1 MLRVTKLQIEKD
13 HGQTQKL
20 STFTNIFHRSHRFHV
35 CKLKIPR
42 FRAKKSKLQIRN
54 GVEMKYVIDT
64 SSFHARIEYRCR
76 GSSKRI
82 SNPSFDPLYCVMSCR
97 LSASN
102 LLNARDTKSSGEKIR
117 RRGTSKCR
125 IAFKK
130 RARTRGSDGLKYQ
143 RSPAARLRT
152 IRDSSPE
159 VTNSNV
165 KSSLNIYRVRRRLFT
180 YADNK
185 RSLSRWIFYICI
197 NIYVYIFEI
206 SRIFN
211 EKFDFSVAK
220 VVNLLLRYVLMVI

>member
-1 MLRVTKLQIEKD
+1 MAKHKNYRPLPTSFIDPIVSMFANWKYHDFERRKVNYKLE
-13 HGQTQKL
+13 TE
-20 STFTNIFHRSHRFHV
+20 SRWN
-35 CKLKIPR
+35 
-42 FRAKKSKLQIRN
+42 
-54 GVEMKYVIDT
+54 T
-64 SSFHARIEYRCR
+64 SSIRRLFTQESNIAAAVRRNKFRIHL
-76 GSSKRI
+76 
-82 SNPSFDPLYCVMSCR
+82 SNDPLYCAMSCR

>member
-1 MLRVTKLQIEKD
+1 MKFYLSTIFINNFCICKIQLLRVTKLQIEKD

-54 GVEMKYVIDT
+54 GAEMKYVVFSRKNRT
-64 SSFHARIEYRCR
+64 SLPRFVETNFESIFRTIRYIVRCR
-76 GSSKRI
+76 
-82 SNPSFDPLYCVMSCR
+82 
-97 LSASN
+97 ASN

-180 YADNK
+180 YTDNK
-185 RSLSRWIFYICI
+185 RSLSR
-197 NIYVYIFEI
+197 
-206 SRIFN
+206 
-211 EKFDFSVAK
+211 
-220 VVNLLLRYVLMVI
+220 

>member
-1 MLRVTKLQIEKD
+1 MFWLKFYLSTIFINNFCICKIQLLRVTKLQIEKD
-13 HGQTQKL
+13 HGQTQNYRPLPTSFIDPIVSMFANWKYHDFERRVKVNYKL
-20 STFTNIFHRSHRFHV
+20 ETESRWN
-35 CKLKIPR
+35 
-42 FRAKKSKLQIRN
+42 
-54 GVEMKYVIDT
+54 T
-64 SSFHARIEYRCR
+64 SSIRRLFTQESNIAAAVRRNEFRIHL
-76 GSSKRI
+76 
-82 SNPSFDPLYCVMSCR
+82 SNDPLYCAMSCR

-165 KSSLNIYRVRRRLFT
+165 KSSLNIYRARRRLFT

-185 RSLSRWIFYICI
+185 RSLSRWILYI
-197 NIYVYIFEI
+197 YI
-206 SRIFN
+206 
-211 EKFDFSVAK
+211 
-220 VVNLLLRYVLMVI
+220 